1 MGFALYFFVPL
12 RLLLAKQSPSTHR
25 PKTERKNQM
34 DVFANHPVQQQ
45 TQNMILSQQQLQS
58 LKMLEL
64 TAQELEKFLQEEF
77 TENPALE
84 WKSSWRTGTAPAAEP
99 LSYEASCG
107 LYTDEEQWK
116 LHILDQLQ
124 RHPSFRAHAGD
135 FLLLLDWAD
144 DDGLF
149 RTPLAEFYQSTR
161 YARRHRGA
169 LPGGP
174 ARP

>member
-1 MGFALYFFVPL
+1 
-12 RLLLAKQSPSTHR
+12 
-25 PKTERKNQM
+25 M

-124 RHPSFRAHAGD
+124 RHPSS
-135 FLLLLDWAD
+135 LCIWI
-144 DDGLF
+144 
-149 RTPLAEFYQSTR
+149 
-161 YARRHRGA
+161 
-169 LPGGP
+169 
-174 ARP
+174 

>member
-99 LSYEASCG
+99 LSYEASCP
-107 LYTDEEQWK
+107 K
-116 LHILDQLQ
+116 
-124 RHPSFRAHAGD
+124 SFRFSAILIRSILVHMICCSHTK
-135 FLLLLDWAD
+135 FIV
-144 DDGLF
+144 F
-149 RTPLAEFYQSTR
+149 NNST
-161 YARRHRGA
+161 
-169 LPGGP
+169 
-174 ARP
+174 